1 MELDPLDLHL
11 LQELQEDATLSN
23 LALAAKVG
31 ASPATTLRRVK
42 RLTDLGVIE
51 RQVAIVNLSHL
62 GPQLQAL
69 VEVTLDKQG
78 AEHLDAF
85 QARAVADPQVQQVW
99 RVSPGP
105 DFVLVVASD
114 ITEMRALTER
124 LGYQAT
130 HDSLTELA
138 NRREF
143 ELRLDQAI
151 AAVDAGEGRLQPARF
166 AGKNQWRIRAEGLFG
181 SAERGR
187 IGVLG
192 YLLDR
197 LRTPTVAVPLCRG
210 RHERQ
215 PSVQGWVT
223 AVI

>member
-1 MELDPLDLHL
+1 MELDALDLHL
-11 LQELQEDATLSN
+11 LRELQEDATLSN

-51 RQVAIVNLSHL
+51 RQVAIVNPSHL

-105 DFVLVVASD
+105 DFVLVVASTD
-114 ITEMRALTER
+114 MPHFQAWSQRLLTQDANVRNVKTYFSIERAKFGTQWPGL
-124 LGYQAT
+124 QA
-130 HDSLTELA
+130 
-138 NRREF
+138 
-143 ELRLDQAI
+143 
-151 AAVDAGEGRLQPARF
+151 P
-166 AGKNQWRIRAEGLFG
+166 
-181 SAERGR
+181 
-187 IGVLG
+187 
-192 YLLDR
+192 
-197 LRTPTVAVPLCRG
+197 
-210 RHERQ
+210 
-215 PSVQGWVT
+215 
-223 AVI
+223 